1 MKPVIIFISA
11 LALVLL
17 SSGCYTKLYRVNMEQ
32 NGPFSTN
39 ELYQRY
45 DSTAID
51 TTLTEPQYVDTYPND
66 YGWDNSGW
74 NSWGRPRGYT
84 RWGFDFNRFSPDY
97 YWSYYGY
104 YDYYGRPWWDNYHYR
119 NPWWYGGGGGSS
131 GPAEPPSTRPG
142 RRMRDGEGSPPLY
155 NPGGGSSAPSY
166 QPPATQPQPVVP
178 PTRKDED
185 DNSQKRNGKRR
196 S

>member
-1 MKPVIIFISA
+1 MKPVTLFISA
-11 LALVLL
+11 LVVVLF
-17 SSGCYTKLYRVNMEQ
+17 SSGCYTKLYRANMEQ
-32 NGPFSTN
+32 NGPFTTD

-51 TTLTEPQYVDTYPND
+51 TTLTEPEYVDTYPD
-66 YGWDNSGW
+66 YGYGW

-104 YDYYGRPWWDNYHYR
+104 YDYYGRPWWDNWRYR
-119 NPWWYGGGGGSS
+119 YPWWYHGGGGG
-131 GPAEPPSTRPG
+131 GPAEPPSQRPG
-142 RRMRDGEGSPPLY
+142 RRMRDTEGSPPLY
-155 NPGGGSSAPSY
+155 NPGGGSTAPSY
-166 QPPATQPQPVVP
+166 APPAPAPQPLPVVP
-178 PTRKDED
+178 PERKQED